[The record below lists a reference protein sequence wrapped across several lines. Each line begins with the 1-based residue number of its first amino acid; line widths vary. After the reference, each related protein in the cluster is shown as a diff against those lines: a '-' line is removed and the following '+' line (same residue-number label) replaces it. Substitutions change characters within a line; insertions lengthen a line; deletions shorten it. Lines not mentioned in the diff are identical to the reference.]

1 MNNQNKKG
9 FTLVELIVTI
19 VILAI
24 LWTIAFISFQWYSK
38 NARDTQRIADINHVE
53 KSLWLFVVNTWFY
66 PNPDKSKD
74 ITYWG
79 WTAWI
84 EWTLWDTVLKNIDK
98 VSKTPLDPLTWN
110 EYTYSITPSK
120 TEYQIGAISE
130 VGWIA
135 LNSIFTDK
143 IYAADLSK
151 AVAYMKWNYNEK
163 ITRIHTWNT
172 NLVLAIPSIIV
183 TDITDPKLEN
193 ILPKKILVYNNYWN
207 IPHSYNPMWTM
218 TWELEYNPTNLVV
231 FSGATIDLTASNDKI
246 DFVTNLQNAYSG
258 TFVEDNVAYSE
269 LMSIDPVSD
278 WNSAISLVNSYLTY
292 NVWWITWT
300 QTAIVYNDCT
310 LDWQTISHN
319 QTITAYSEN
328 NILSWASYE
337 CTDRAIERTCNNGLL
352 SWDDSYTY
360 KTCVKWIPSNCEA
373 SWSYIYAWHTYN
385 IPIINHW
392 ETATNLISSEVTE
405 TTWVYT
411 YTLSSITCNDGS
423 LINPIESGTTA
434 VVSCN
439 IGYTTNGTTCVWST
453 YTVTLDANGWT
464 AWTTSVTSTYNASMP
479 TITVLPTRT
488 WYTFNWYYSATSW
501 WTKYY
506 NSDWSSAINYLL
518 TSWTTLYAQWT
529 VNTYTVTLSANGWT
543 AWTTSVTS
551 TYNASMPTIAV
562 LPTRTWYTFNWYY
575 SATSGWTKYY
585 NSDWSS
591 AISYLLTSWIT
602 LYAQW
607 TANTYTVTLSENW
620 WTAWTTSVIST
631 YSTSM
636 PTITVLPTRTWYAFN
651 WYYSATSGWTKYY
664 NADGSSAISYL
675 LTSWITLYA
684 QWTANTYTV
693 TLSENWWTAW
703 TTSVISTYS
712 TSMPTITV
720 LPTRTWYTF
729 NWYYSATS
737 WWTKYYNS
745 DWSSAISYLLTS
757 GTTLYAQWTAN
768 TYIVS
773 FNWNWWTLWS
783 TWVLATYWLS
793 MPIYSSSPTR
803 TWYSFT
809 WFYNLTSWGTK
820 YYNFDKTSASIWNVA
835 SDTTL
840 YAQWMSNI
848 YTVSW
853 NFWTN
858 ASWATINVCGTNVI
872 ASSTWTFNVLRNYW
886 SVCNTI
892 SATKTWYSCTTSV
905 QWPASLTTNV
915 TNIAWSCIKVVST
928 IEDCTAVTQT
938 WTALTRYWSCSE
950 NDIILCSW
958 VWVWY
963 IIAACN
969 VWTDTAW
976 TTSASYG
983 YYFQWWNNWWTPSWT
998 LPLTTST
1005 VDASSYWP
1013 WNYYNSTTFI
1023 WWASLPATYDWT
1035 DPQNNNLWWDVTN
1048 TDESRQWPCQTWYHI
1063 PSETEWVWIISS
1075 GGWNL
1080 DWSKMRAALKL
1091 PLAWNR
1097 NRETWTMRLQ
1107 WTTWHYWAS
1116 SADWVYWDN
1125 FYFTTS
1131 SINYPNKSYRVWW
1144 NPVRCILN

>member
-591 AISYLLTSWIT
+591 AISYLLTSGTT

-607 TANTYTVTLSENW
+607 TANTYTVTLSANGW
-620 WTAWTTSVIST
+620 IAWTTSVTST

-636 PTITVLPTRTWYAFN
+636 PTIA
-651 WYYSATSGWTKYY
+651 
-664 NADGSSAISYL
+664 
-675 LTSWITLYA
+675 
-684 QWTANTYTV
+684 
-693 TLSENWWTAW
+693 
-703 TTSVISTYS
+703 
-712 TSMPTITV
+712 V

-745 DWSSAISYLLTS
+745 DWSSAINYLLTS

-768 TYIVS
+768 TY
-773 FNWNWWTLWS
+773 
-783 TWVLATYWLS
+783 
-793 MPIYSSSPTR
+793 
-803 TWYSFT
+803 
-809 WFYNLTSWGTK
+809 
-820 YYNFDKTSASIWNVA
+820 
-835 SDTTL
+835 
-840 YAQWMSNI
+840 
-848 YTVSW
+848 TVSW
-853 NFWTN
+853 SFWTN
-858 ASWATINVCGTNVI
+858 ASWSTILVCWSNVTADSNGSFSVT
-872 ASSTWTFNVLRNYW
+872 RNYW
-886 SVCNTI
+886 SVCNDI
-892 SATKTWYSCTTSV
+892 LATLSWYSCSTTTN
-905 QWPASLTTNV
+905 WPASLTSNIS
-915 TNIAWSCIKVVST
+915 NIAWSCTYVNSYAS
-928 IEDCTAVTQT
+928 CT
-938 WTALTRYWSCSE
+938 WTTRVVNFASTTYWSCSSS
-950 NDIILCSW
+950 DIVVCTW
-958 VWVWY
+958 NWTWY
-963 IIAACN
+963 TLAACN
-969 VWTDTAW
+969 VWTNIAW
-976 TTSASYG
+976 TWTWSYW
-983 YYFQWWNNWWTPSWT
+983 YYFQWWNNWWTLSWRLT
-998 LPLTTST
+998 PLTTL

-1013 WNYYNSTTFI
+1013 WNYYYDTNII
-1023 WWASLPATYDWT
+1023 WWTDLTSPWDWSSV
-1035 DPQNNNLWWDVTN
+1035 QNDDLWWRVTWTN
-1048 TDESRQWPCQTWYHI
+1048 ISMQWPCLSGYHI
-1063 PSETEWVWIISS
+1063 PTHEEWKAVWKNWCNWTCGGSDDYTADIS
-1075 GGWNL
+1075 N
-1080 DWSKMRAALKL
+1080 KLKL
-1091 PLAWNR
+1091 PLSGRR
-1097 NRETWTMRLQ
+1097 NRTTWAMANVDLWKWQ
-1107 WTTWHYWAS
+1107 YWTTSFS
-1116 SADWVYWDN
+1116 S
-1125 FYFTTS
+1125 S
-1131 SINYPNKSYRVWW
+1131 SIYTFEVVPRNTSVWYIYVDNQRYRAMWH
-1144 NPVRCILN
+1144 PVRCFKN